1 MLLLEVRNDMNPA
14 LQKRNQNIQKWK
26 QSEVSNETKRQSV
39 TPNKDMVGEESE
51 VSEVHNN
58 ITCK

>member
-1 MLLLEVRNDMNPA
+1 MNHK
-14 LQKRNQNIQKWK
+14 LYKKRNQNTQKWK

-39 TPNKDMVGEESE
+39 TPNEDMVGEESE

-58 ITCK
+58 RH